1 MQFLLTAF
9 DGKDKDALAR
19 RMAVRETHFE
29 NIRKLKESGNFISGG
44 AILDDSGIMIGSAV
58 VYDFPTRKDLDKMLE
73 KEPYIISGVWQQI
86 EVKPFKLADI

>member
-1 MQFLLTAF
+1 LQLANLKKLSINMQFLLTAF

-44 AILDDSGIMIGSAV
+44 AILDDSGIMISQPEKILTGCW
-58 VYDFPTRKDLDKMLE
+58 RKS
-73 KEPYIISGVWQQI
+73 PI
-86 EVKPFKLADI
+86 